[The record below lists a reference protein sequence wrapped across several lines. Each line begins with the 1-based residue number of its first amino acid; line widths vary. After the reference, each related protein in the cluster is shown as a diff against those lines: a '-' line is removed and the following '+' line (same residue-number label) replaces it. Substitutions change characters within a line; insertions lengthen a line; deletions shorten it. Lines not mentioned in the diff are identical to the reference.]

1 MKKRLTISAI
11 MVLFLLIAS
20 QLVWI
25 GQVAERDKSRFKDE
39 VGNSIRDIVKYQ
51 CAKQTFDLLGANVNS
66 PNITLERVDIDS
78 LHTNEKIY
86 GNIDTKKTDTDLPLS
101 HFLEAAITE
110 RLFDNNTLNLQTVDT
125 LFQNKF
131 PYTTE
136 LSAYS
141 FEMQEKSITTDSLY
155 SGTKAIKQLND
166 TTKGIYITMPLGTS
180 GNYRFISHFIF
191 KPTTATQR
199 MTILVI
205 ISAVAVVAVAIIF
218 FVLLYQLQQQL
229 YRLQFQEKR
238 ARGIVHDLKS
248 PLNYVF
254 SILDLFEL
262 TEKSSNKI
270 TEGKSRIK
278 QLISNIERM
287 LSEVEFNGKKSA
299 TLKPGFYD
307 LTQYCRELSND
318 LGAIHNEK
326 AITITTDIAPDAD
339 IIFVDSFYFDSCLR
353 NLLENAIKYSDNT
366 PIITITAKKERKNIV
381 IAITDQG
388 QGIPKK
394 EQRKIFRDFY
404 RSPRKSTGKGYGIG
418 LSTVQQI
425 VKAHGGRIKLE
436 SKEERRSVFTITI
449 PHKIK

>member
-1 MKKRLTISAI
+1 MKKRFAISS
-11 MVLFLLIAS
+11 FLILLLLVISQIA
-20 QLVWI
+20 WI
-25 GQVAERDKSRFKDE
+25 HQMAERDKSRFRE
-39 VGNSIRDIVKYQ
+39 ELSTAINDIVKYQ
-51 CAKQTFDLLGANVNS
+51 ATKQTYKMFGANSQS
-66 PNITLERVDIDS
+66 PSITLERIHPDS
-78 LHTNEKIY
+78 VSANTKSY
-86 GNIDTKKTDTDLPLS
+86 GNMETISYDKNSSLS
-101 HFLEAAITE
+101 KFIEAALTE
-110 RLFDNNTLNLQTVDT
+110 KLLEQSKLDLQTVDT
-125 LFQNKF
+125 LFHTNF
-131 PYTTE
+131 PYATE

-141 FEMQEKSITTDSLY
+141 LKIEKGNETTDSLFF
-155 SGTKAIKQLND
+155 GKNALQQLND
-166 TTKGIYITMPLGTS
+166 TTKGVYIGIPLGTS
-180 GNYRFISHFIF
+180 GVHRFVSHFIF
-191 KPTTATQR
+191 KPTTTTQR
-199 MTILVI
+199 MTVHIAISGVAVI
-205 ISAVAVVAVAIIF
+205 AVAFILFI
-218 FVLLYQLQQQL
+218 LLYQLQRQMA
-229 YRLQFQEKR
+229 RLQSQEKR

-254 SILDLFEL
+254 SMLDLLEV
-262 TEKSSNKI
+262 TEKSSDII
-270 TEGKSRIK
+270 TEGKLRIK
-278 QLISNIERM
+278 QLTSNIERM
-287 LSEVEFNGKKSA
+287 LSEVKLNEKKSA
-299 TLKPGFYD
+299 ALKYEFYD
-307 LTQYCRELSND
+307 LTQHCRELSND
-318 LGAIHNEK
+318 LGAIYNEK